1 MGEGILGSSTGG
13 VLHSKFMGIK
23 FASLNGNRS
32 ASPSFDLAAV
42 IGLVAFFLLWHAA
55 GVFGGQVYVA
65 EDSLAYFFSNR
76 AGHYG
81 LIGSGGFSLWDPLP
95 GLGQPRLGN
104 IQSGLLAP
112 VSALF
117 YWFPTQ
123 AVFQFYPA
131 AVMSGLAVATYALF
145 RVKGVGVVPAF
156 FGALSWTTTSGV
168 LTHVQHIAVI
178 ETLLFL
184 PVTLFFWEC
193 AVSRRQGGFA
203 VLAGL
208 ALAFQCL
215 GASPQYLV
223 YNGLIMALW
232 MGRDLVAVRQD
243 KAERTRR
250 FVYGLGIAGVG
261 LGLASWQLLPFLEMV
276 QQSHRALLHDPE
288 LFSGLFRAAPH
299 EIPLALAAESF
310 AFMPAPLLEH
320 GAPYRN
326 QPQLSLVV
334 LALSAFAMMRKP
346 RPWMPAL
353 GAAFFVLGMLGAEG
367 GVTPLLREVF
377 PFADRLRAPYRMI
390 VPASFLLSWLAAL
403 GLERLLV
410 SDWRWRRSVAIFCV
424 VWVAAVGWVLK
435 RPLDHYT
442 DAEIY
447 EIPKTIA
454 VAEGRLAVDFAHS
467 RRMPPFAINAGLA
480 AGVPTLLMREV
491 LIPANFF
498 AAYYAGQHGELGPPE
513 AFDRTIVAAA
523 LPLENPHAPVFDAF
537 GLRTVVRYRG
547 GLYATQIREGA
558 LDRFTLVP
566 SVRVEEDPD
575 RFFAR
580 LGSPDWD
587 PRREALVSSPVP
599 GWREEGGETLEPRI
613 QVRSDESDRQS
624 LEVESSGGILVT
636 SGLFFPG
643 WEVRVDGQPA
653 QAIEVQG
660 ALRGV
665 ALPAGQHRVDWTY
678 RPPWL
683 PWAAAGT
690 VLALL
695 SAVVLLGLGPWER
708 RAASRA

>member
-1 MGEGILGSSTGG
+1 MAG
-13 VLHSKFMGIK
+13 VF
-23 FASLNGNRS
+23 
-32 ASPSFDLAAV
+32 
-42 IGLVAFFLLWHAA
+42 LVVFFLLWHAA
-55 GVFGGQVYVA
+55 GVFSGQVYVA
-65 EDSLAYFFSNR
+65 EDTVAYFFSNR
-76 AGHYG
+76 AVHHA
-81 LIGSGGFSLWDPLP
+81 LATSGTFSLWDPLP

-104 IQSGLLAP
+104 IQSGFLAP

-117 YWFPTQ
+117 YGFPTQ
-123 AVFQFYPA
+123 RVFQFYPA
-131 AVMSGLAVATYALF
+131 LVMSALSLATYALF
-145 RVKGVGVVPAF
+145 RLKGVGVWPALL
-156 FGALSWTTTSGV
+156 GALSWTTTSGV

-193 AVSRRQGGFA
+193 ALARRQGGFA
-203 VLAGL
+203 VLAGV
-208 ALAFQCL
+208 ALAFQCF

-232 MGRDLVAVRQD
+232 MGRDLYGARHD
-243 KAERTRR
+243 KLERTRR
-250 FVYGLGIAGVG
+250 LGYGLGILGVG
-261 LGLASWQLLPFLEMV
+261 FGLASWQLLPFLEMV
-276 QQSHRALLHDPE
+276 QHSHRALLNDPD

-334 LALSAFAMMRKP
+334 LSLAAFALMRRP

-353 GAAFFVLGMLGAEG
+353 GAAFFLLGMLGSEG
-367 GVTPLLREVF
+367 GVTPLLREIF

-403 GLERLLV
+403 GLERLLG
-410 SDWRWRRSVAIFCV
+410 SGWPWRKPVAIFCL

-442 DAEIY
+442 DAKVY
-447 EIPKTIA
+447 EIPKTISN
-454 VAEGRLAVDFAHS
+454 AEGRLVLDFTRS
-467 RRMPPFAINAGLA
+467 KRMPPFAVNAGLA

-498 AAYYAGQHGELGPPE
+498 AAYYAGQHGQLGPPE
-513 AFDRTIVAAA
+513 EFDRAIVAAA
-523 LPLENPHAPVFDAF
+523 LPLENPKASIFDAF

-547 GLYATQIREGA
+547 GIYASELRDGA
-558 LDRFTLVP
+558 LDRFSLVP
-566 SVRVEEDPD
+566 ELRVEEDPD
-575 RFFAR
+575 RFFSR

-587 PRREALVSSPVP
+587 PRREALVRSPVP
-599 GWREEGGETLEPRI
+599 GWSGEAGEGTQASIE
-613 QVRSDESDRQS
+613 VRVDEDDQQS

-636 SGLFFPG
+636 SELFFPG
-643 WEVRVDGQPA
+643 WEVEVDGRPA

-665 ALPAGQHRVDWTY
+665 ALAAGSYRVDWTY
-678 RPPWL
+678 RPGWI
-683 PWAAAGT
+683 PWAMGGSA
-690 VLALL
+690 LALL
-695 SAVVLLGLGPWER
+695 SACDTFVVGAGWAVAGVAQRDLVYFRSCPLHR
-708 RAASRA
+708 DSRFSWIGGHWP